1 MIPHEVDIALGMERY
16 YYDNWNEITAR
27 IDRPDGFKVT
37 EEIDY
42 KPAYEWKGEV
52 NGKYAVYLLV
62 KKSADHFST
71 ISEIQKVL
79 KTKVNYMGIKDANAI
94 TSQVVYIMAKQN
106 NELLI
111 QEYQKNN
118 IYLRFLGFSSKKLN
132 HTGNT
137 FDIVLS
143 TSNFNEIKE
152 RLLEI
157 SKNPYLPAYIG
168 YQRFGTKR
176 PITHIIGRYF
186 LRRDWEK
193 AFYSILTYPFLS
205 ESKDMIIIRKLIF
218 EGSFKEALQLIPLK
232 FRQERQLIK
241 NYLKFGNYY
250 LALKNSFIPIQLYL
264 DAYQSYIFNLYLS
277 RKMDDYR
284 EMPEKDSIYVKIP
297 IYYNNCDD
305 VCKQI
310 YMDEGIERD
319 FFYLKEF
326 KIRLRDII
334 RKAFMKVRDLKIEE
348 KNCAFSFTLDRGMY
362 ATVLLRE
369 ILRGDPRNFT

>member
-1 MIPHEVDIALGMERY
+1 MERY
-16 YYDNWNEITAR
+16 YYDNWNEINAR

-284 EMPEKDSIYVKIP
+284 EMPEKDSIHVKIP